1 MNEERFVIISTD
13 EFEGRIYDR
22 FDDEFLNLEQILD
35 LLNDYEKNILILTMM
50 ELPEMENMLIKQSS
64 IIRKD
69 EIAIETMMSNME
81 KLEKENEQLKQEH
94 KIAIDEM
101 ITDYK
106 KLEKENERLNNDFH
120 FLKEIHQE
128 GSKSCEKWKQYKE
141 AQIQQLE
148 KENKQLRTELDSFR
162 PILFHDM
169 RIGTITL
176 YSKGGIDE

>member
-35 LLNDYEKNILILTMM
+35 LLNDYEKNIVILTMM
-50 ELPEMENMLIKQSS
+50 ELPEIENMLIKQLS

-94 KIAIDEM
+94 KITIDEM

-106 KLEKENERLNNDFH
+106 K
-120 FLKEIHQE
+120 
-128 GSKSCEKWKQYKE
+128 
-141 AQIQQLE
+141 LE

-162 PILFHDM
+162 PVLFHDM

-176 YSKGGIDE
+176 YSKGGTDE

>member
-1 MNEERFVIISTD
+1 MNEERFVIISTN

-35 LLNDYEKNILILTMM
+35 LLNDYEKNIMILTMM
-50 ELPEMENMLIKQSS
+50 DLPEMEIMLIKQSS

-69 EIAIETMMSNME
+69 EIAIKTMMSNME

-106 KLEKENERLNNDFH
+106 KLEKENEQLKKQFKNAIEELITDYNKLEEKNEKLRKDKAQ
-120 FLKEIHQE
+120 LKER
-128 GSKSCEKWKQYKE
+128 
-141 AQIQQLE
+141 
-148 KENKQLRTELDSFR
+148 LRESNMRLDRFNCR
-162 PILFHDM
+162 
-169 RIGTITL
+169 
-176 YSKGGIDE
+176 

>member
-1 MNEERFVIISTD
+1 MNKERYVIISTN

-50 ELPEMENMLIKQSS
+50 DLPELENVLIKQSS

-69 EIAIETMMSNME
+69 EIAIKTMMSNME
-81 KLEKENEQLKQEH
+81 KLEKENEQL
-94 KIAIDEM
+94 
-101 ITDYK
+101 
-106 KLEKENERLNNDFH
+106 R
-120 FLKEIHQE
+120 
-128 GSKSCEKWKQYKE
+128 
-141 AQIQQLE
+141 
-148 KENKQLRTELDSFR
+148 KENKELQTELDSFR
-162 PILFHDM
+162 PVLFHDM

>member
-1 MNEERFVIISTD
+1 MNEERFVIISTN

-50 ELPEMENMLIKQSS
+50 DLPEMENMLIKQSS

-69 EIAIETMMSNME
+69 EIAIKTMMSNME
-81 KLEKENEQLKQEH
+81 KLEEENEQLKQEH

-106 KLEKENERLNNDFH
+106 NLEKENE
-120 FLKEIHQE
+120 
-128 GSKSCEKWKQYKE
+128 
-141 AQIQQLE
+141 QLQ
-148 KENKQLRTELDSFR
+148 KELDSFR
-162 PILFHDM
+162 PVLFHDM

-176 YSKGGIDE
+176 YTKGGIDE

>member
-50 ELPEMENMLIKQSS
+50 DLPEMENMLIKQSS

-81 KLEKENEQLKQEH
+81 KLEKENEQL
-94 KIAIDEM
+94 
-101 ITDYK
+101 
-106 KLEKENERLNNDFH
+106 R
-120 FLKEIHQE
+120 
-128 GSKSCEKWKQYKE
+128 
-141 AQIQQLE
+141 
-148 KENKQLRTELDSFR
+148 KENKQLQTELDSFR
-162 PILFHDM
+162 PVLFHDM

>member
-1 MNEERFVIISTD
+1 MNE
-13 EFEGRIYDR
+13 DR
-22 FDDEFLNLEQILD
+22 YVYGYEVPLNVPTQSVPVTIDTLNGKHYYSLREVVN
-35 LLNDYEKNILILTMM
+35 LLNE
-50 ELPEMENMLIKQSS
+50 QQS

-69 EIAIETMMSNME
+69 EISIEIMMSNME

-106 KLEKENERLNNDFH
+106 N
-120 FLKEIHQE
+120 
-128 GSKSCEKWKQYKE
+128 
-141 AQIQQLE
+141 LE
-148 KENKQLRTELDSFR
+148 KENKELQTELDSFR
-162 PILFHDM
+162 PVLFHDM